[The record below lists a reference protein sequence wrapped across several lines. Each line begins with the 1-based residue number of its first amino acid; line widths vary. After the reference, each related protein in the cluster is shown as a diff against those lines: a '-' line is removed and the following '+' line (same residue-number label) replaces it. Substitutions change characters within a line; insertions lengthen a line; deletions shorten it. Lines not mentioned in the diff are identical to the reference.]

1 MWAVYALGSAVF
13 AALTTILAKIGIEAV
28 PSNLGT
34 AIRTLVVLA
43 LAWGM
48 VFLTGE
54 QQALSGISRKSLFF
68 LVLSGLATGASW
80 LCYYQALQ
88 LGPVS
93 KVAPID
99 KLSVLFTLIFAFPC
113 CMRPP
118 APSPS
123 WGRCSSRRA
132 RWSWSFSL
140 VFCKKEPLSVWD
152 RGSFAVCF

>member
-1 MWAVYALGSAVF
+1 MWAIYALGSAVF

-54 QQALSGISRKSLFF
+54 QQALSGISRKSLLF
-68 LVLSGLATGASW
+68 LVLSGHATGASW
-80 LCYYQALQ
+80 LCYYRALQ

-99 KLSVLFTLIFAFPC
+99 KLSVLFTLIFAF
-113 CMRPP
+113 
-118 APSPS
+118 ALLHETASPKS
-123 WGRCSSRRA
+123 ILGA
-132 RWSWSFSL
+132 LLITAGTL
-140 VFCKKEPLSVWD
+140 VMVF
-152 RGSFAVCF
+152 